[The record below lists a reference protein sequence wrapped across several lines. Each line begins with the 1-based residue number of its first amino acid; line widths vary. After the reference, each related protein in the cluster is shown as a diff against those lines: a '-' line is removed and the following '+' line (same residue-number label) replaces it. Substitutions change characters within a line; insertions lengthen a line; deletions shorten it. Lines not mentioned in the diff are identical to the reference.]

1 MGHVKGRWT
10 LAVAAGAFTT
20 ALVGGV
26 ALAGFQPFAPA
37 EGSVSDGPTAGLAD
51 KDQPKDR
58 LKAVLD
64 ALVTK
69 GAITQAQEDA
79 VLQAMKDAEPAKP
92 SFPPKPGRPAVPSA
106 MSFIGDL
113 TKAAATYLGI
123 DNKTLLTELRG
134 GKSVADIANGI
145 PGKSAQ
151 GAIDAIT
158 KAADDRI
165 DAAVAAKKLTA
176 EQATALKAK
185 VLTEVTAFVDR
196 SFAKPRPPF
205 PRPNTPVKPSPSPK
219 S

>member
-1 MGHVKGRWT
+1 MGQVKSKWT
-10 LAVAAGAFTT
+10 VAVAAGAFTT
-20 ALVGGV
+20 AFVGGA
-26 ALAGFQPFAPA
+26 ALAGLQPFAPT
-37 EGSVSDGPTAGLAD
+37 EGSVIDGPTASLAD

-69 GAITQAQEDA
+69 GTITQAQEDA
-79 VLQAMKDAEPAKP
+79 VLQAIKDAEPAKP
-92 SFPPKPGRPAVPSA
+92 SLPSKPGRPAVPSV

-123 DNKTLLTELRG
+123 DGRTLLTELRG

-158 KAADDRI
+158 KTANDRI
-165 DAAVAAKKLTA
+165 DAAVAAKRLTA

-185 VLTEVTAFVDR
+185 VVSEVTAFVDR
-196 SFAKPRPPF
+196 SFASPWPPL
-205 PRPNTPVKPSPSPK
+205 PRPNTPIKPSPSPK

>member
-1 MGHVKGRWT
+1 MGHVKSRWT
-10 LAVAAGAFTT
+10 VAVAAGAFTT
-20 ALVGGV
+20 AFVGGV
-26 ALAGFQPFAPA
+26 ALAGLQPFAPT

-69 GAITQAQEDA
+69 GTITQAQEDA
-79 VLQAMKDAEPAKP
+79 VLQAIKDAEPAKP
-92 SFPPKPGRPAVPSA
+92 SFPHKPGRPAVPSV

-113 TKAAATYLGI
+113 TRAAATYLGI
-123 DNKTLLTELRG
+123 DSKTLLTELRG

-158 KAADDRI
+158 KAANDRI
-165 DAAVAAKKLTA
+165 DAAVAAKKLSA

-185 VLTEVTAFVDR
+185 VVTEVTAFVDR
-196 SFAKPRPPF
+196 SFAKPRPPL